1 MLSDSFFVTRW
12 NKWITVNRLA
22 VGAQISVYYQRRLSC
37 DCESPAPVRDSWL
50 PMLSCTTGHN
60 THEKKKHT
68 QKKRRLEEWSLCSPS
83 QEKRKKQKKNGEK
96 GRKNKWIAVDQ
107 FNLIMTERSSTSQ
120 WIRVSSTYLEKRKWK
135 GYNTQKSWDVPHENK
150 MGATIF
156 VHARTPFYM
165 KNGYVCHFIPIWL
178 TS

>member
-1 MLSDSFFVTRW
+1 MLSDAFFVTRW

-60 THEKKKHT
+60 THEKKAHT
-68 QKKRRLEEWSLCSPS
+68 KKKETRRMKPLLTLPRKKRKTK
-83 QEKRKKQKKNGEK
+83 EKRRKEKK
-96 GRKNKWIAVDQ
+96 KNKWIAVDQ
-107 FNLIMTERSSTSQ
+107 FNLITTERSSTSQ
-120 WIRVSSTYLEKRKWK
+120 WIRVSSTYLEKRKRK
-135 GYNTQKSWDVPHENK
+135 GIQHQKNWDVPHETK

-165 KNGYVCHFIPIWL
+165 ENVYVCHFIPIWL